1 MLNGLLLEAKNNV
14 LKGLSQNKFTLIYYY
29 FIFKY
34 GVGCFFPFL
43 WTLPPFMSF
52 CTYGCM
58 GQIYNDHKQF
68 KRICE
73 FYHGACNVSVNSL
86 KVLDNTSLTINKIGL
101 YV

>member
-1 MLNGLLLEAKNNV
+1 MFFS
-14 LKGLSQNKFTLIYYY
+14 LSMNITSIHE
-29 FIFKY
+29 
-34 GVGCFFPFL
+34 
-43 WTLPPFMSF
+43 
-52 CTYGCM
+52 YGCM